1 MRHRESQVG
10 NTGFEVVHE
19 AGDHQADDSVEW
31 RAQLMAHIAWWTPER
46 TRRIGSTRSDLDS
59 LRGRIG
65 VAAGLT
71 VIEATR
77 DGKPRFTTYHP
88 FQDGDASVAGR
99 PPVRSLVEGAPEALE
114 AAE

>member
-1 MRHRESQVG
+1 
-10 NTGFEVVHE
+10 
-19 AGDHQADDSVEW
+19 
-31 RAQLMAHIAWWTPER
+31 
-46 TRRIGSTRSDLDS
+46 
-59 LRGRIG
+59 
-65 VAAGLT
+65 

-99 PPVRSLVEGAPEALE
+99 PPVRSPVEGAPEALE